1 MKGIAKSLE
10 KCISILESAEERRD
24 WGYVLDVRENLED
37 IMQDILGTTI
47 SVDESGDMMIPDLPI
62 EIRQLK
68 AIEKIAEK
76 MVKMAAIAAKIEDS
90 LDTLVWK
97 MKHE

>member
-1 MKGIAKSLE
+1 MKDITKSLE

-24 WGYVLDVRENLED
+24 WGYVLDVKKNLED
-37 IMQDILGTTI
+37 IVRDILGTTI

-68 AIEKIAEK
+68 AIEKIAET
-76 MVKMAAIAAKIEDS
+76 MVKMEES
-90 LDTLVWK
+90 LRFLGIRQEYD
-97 MKHE
+97 

>member
-1 MKGIAKSLE
+1 MKDITKSLE
-10 KCISILESAEERRD
+10 KCISILESAEERCE
-24 WGYVLDVRENLED
+24 WAYVQDVRENLED